1 MSSKIVT
8 HEIQEIAKTH
18 KPIGGK
24 TVFFSNRYS
33 SSIVK
38 KNFFLP
44 KMPKRS
50 LHHLQR
56 QFEKEL
62 NERLDLMEKY
72 IAQVRRASEF
82 AKEGK
87 IQDSYNILST
97 IGDVYGIEVTVADFV
112 QGSDLLWH
120 LQDIRDEYLSLNQ

>member
-1 MSSKIVT
+1 
-8 HEIQEIAKTH
+8 
-18 KPIGGK
+18 
-24 TVFFSNRYS
+24 
-33 SSIVK
+33 
-38 KNFFLP
+38 
-44 KMPKRS
+44 MPKRS
-50 LHHLQR
+50 LHRLQ
-56 QFEKEL
+56 QKFEKEL

-120 LQDIRDEYLSLNQ
+120 LQDIRDEYLSLNE